1 MRRTIVSAFTAVL
14 AGPAMAADIGVA
26 TPSYKIP
33 PYLTAEQ
40 TAFNWTGNY
49 VGVHIGGAKGD
60 FSFSPIASSALGGA
74 GTSFGDTSSNG
85 NDAFIGGF
93 QVGRNWQFGRWVLG
107 FEHDSQFTN
116 LNGNI
121 TAGSVVAA
129 PFAEGDSFNAKVSY
143 LSATRVK
150 VGYAWDRVAAYVAGG
165 LEMGRVDVTANYAPR
180 TGIGAGAPLSF
191 EDTRKLQFGYTVGA
205 GAEYAFT
212 NNVSFGVEYRYL
224 TLNKATYNLGT
235 VTSAAGDVSNV
246 TADVGLKSSQVLV
259 RMNVKFDGLALS
271 GF

>member
-60 FSFSPIASSALGGA
+60 FSFSPIASPALGGA

-107 FEHDSQFTN
+107 FEHDAQFTK
-116 LNGNI
+116 LNGSI
-121 TAGSVVAA
+121 TTGSGVAA

-150 VGYAWDRVAAYVAGG
+150 VGYAWDRVVAYVAGG